1 VSTDLAVYQLDLV
14 SLRAVQGGQDWSLAE
29 RVLSENAARIHQ
41 HDRFYQSKYQ
51 PYWPLGEAVAAIV
64 SGKVDSRKQP
74 LFQFEHAAALIAATL
89 GDPLDAGVFMESTS
103 TLWSDVEALLEER
116 LSRAGEPT
124 TLAQTLDSLLDRGPY
139 LDVPIDQINPLG
151 TGYLLA
157 DEVNGW
163 RAAFAKMDLDETG
176 VETLPTGVVALEAL
190 RTVRDW
196 LDAAAHSRQGL
207 FFHA

>member
-1 VSTDLAVYQLDLV
+1 M
-14 SLRAVQGGQDWSLAE
+14 AE
-29 RVLSENAARIHQ
+29 RVLSENAARIHE
-41 HDRFYQSKYQ
+41 HDKFYQNKYQ
-51 PYWPLGEAVAAIV
+51 PYYPLGEAVTAIV
-64 SGKVDSRKQP
+64 AGKVDSRNKP

-89 GDPLDAGVFMESTS
+89 GDPLDAGAFMESTS

-139 LDVPIDQINPLG
+139 LDVPIDQLNPLG

-157 DEVNGW
+157 DEVNRW
-163 RAAFAKMDLDETG
+163 RAAFAKMDLDDETG
-176 VETLPTGVVALEAL
+176 VETLATGIVALEAL

-196 LDAAAHSRQGL
+196 LDAAAHGRQGL